1 MNSSCFH
8 VIDQRAERVPES
20 FDIREQ
26 DRLAMTA
33 KLNPGDLLNHFF
45 KGSNSTRQRDKCVGH
60 FKHFA
65 FTLVHVARND
75 QVVGATQSVF
85 AGDQKLGDDACHGTT
100 AVEHG
105 FGDRAH
111 NPDRASAEDQ
121 VNAAIGES
129 SAEGASGFHEGRVGA
144 RPGSAINADCPD
156 FAGFFVSVHAQAC
169 ASHLRHR
176 QGTVEKPEAA
186 MGGG

>member
-1 MNSSCFH
+1 M
-8 VIDQRAERVPES
+8 A
-20 FDIREQ
+20 
-26 DRLAMTA
+26 A

-121 VNAAIGES
+121 VNAVIGES
-129 SAEGASGFHEGRVGA
+129 SAEGTSGFHEGRVGA
-144 RPGSAINADCPD
+144 RAGSAINADCPD